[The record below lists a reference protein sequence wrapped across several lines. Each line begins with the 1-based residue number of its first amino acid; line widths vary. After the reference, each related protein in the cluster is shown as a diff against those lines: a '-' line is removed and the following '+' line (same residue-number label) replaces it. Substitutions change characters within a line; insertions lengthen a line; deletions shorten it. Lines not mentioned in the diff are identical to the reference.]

1 MKLSESS
8 RNGWRICMSS
18 TSARKP
24 RGLQRKKGRVMA
36 AAIANALARSRT
48 VARGVRS
55 PSGRRKAASGAS
67 TIAYCL
73 MPKSPPSAQGK
84 SRGARAA
91 QKSVSERKS
100 TTVGSVHEPSSMKNS
115 RGESSSI

>member
-1 MKLSESS
+1 
-8 RNGWRICMSS
+8 
-18 TSARKP
+18 
-24 RGLQRKKGRVMA
+24 MA

-115 RGESSSI
+115 RGVSRNSAAAIAAMRPGRASAINSPETENAMACT